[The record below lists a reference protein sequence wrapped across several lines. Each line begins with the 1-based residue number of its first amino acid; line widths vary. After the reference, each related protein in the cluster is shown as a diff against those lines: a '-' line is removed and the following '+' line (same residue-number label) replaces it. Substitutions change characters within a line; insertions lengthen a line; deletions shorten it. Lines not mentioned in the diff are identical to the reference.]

1 MLRVVFFGMDLDVL
15 DELKSCSVHLIGAY
29 LPPASFWIRKR
40 LAPLLRLHPRILKK
54 CFGTVAVY
62 GHLFDFLEEYNI
74 TALQSP
80 DINASEFLQTLTMLR
95 PDLGIVSNFGRILGD
110 RLLSIPKY
118 GFVNFHPSLL
128 PRYRGPSPLG
138 HILLN
143 NEITSGATWHR
154 MTKKI
159 DQGDILVQE
168 TFRLKPQYTMR
179 DLGAKSLVLAIR
191 MLGPLLKDIEEGKAQ
206 AQPQNEADATY
217 YPKLTKTEKKRLEEM
232 EKLF

>member
-80 DINASEFLQTLTMLR
+80 DINASEFLQTLTRLR

-118 GFVNFHPSLL
+118 GFINFHPSLL

-191 MLGPLLKDIEEGKAQ
+191 MLGPLLKDIEEGRAQ

>member
-1 MLRVVFFGMDLDVL
+1 MLRVVFFGMDLNIL
-15 DELKSCSVHLIGAY
+15 DELRSCSVHLTGAY
-29 LPPASFWIRKR
+29 LPPALYWIRKH
-40 LAPLLRLHPRILKK
+40 LTPLLRLHPRILKK

-62 GHLFDFLEEYNI
+62 GHLSDFLAEYNI
-74 TALQSP
+74 TALQSS
-80 DINASEFLQTLTMLR
+80 DINGPEFLQILTRLR
-95 PDLGIVSNFGRILGD
+95 PDLGIVSNFGQILGD

-118 GFVNFHPSLL
+118 GFINFHPSLL

-143 NEITSGATWHR
+143 NEISSGATWHR

-159 DQGDILVQE
+159 DQGDILAQK
-168 TFRLKPQYTMR
+168 TFPIKSQYTMR
-179 DLGAKSLVLAIR
+179 DLGAESLILAIR
-191 MLGPLLKDIEEGKAQ
+191 MLGPLLKDIEEERAQ

-217 YPKLTKTEKKRLEEM
+217 YPKLTREEKKRLEKM

>member
-1 MLRVVFFGMDLDVL
+1 MLRVVFFGMNLDVL
-15 DELKSCSVHLIGAY
+15 DELRSCSVYLTGAY
-29 LPPASFWIRKR
+29 LPPASYWIRKHF
-40 LAPLLRLHPRILKK
+40 ASLLRLHPRFFKK
-54 CFGTVAVY
+54 YFGTVAIY
-62 GHLFDFLEEYNI
+62 GHLYDFTEEYNI
-74 TALQSP
+74 TALRSP
-80 DINASEFLQTLTMLR
+80 DINAPEFLQTLTRLR
-95 PDLGIVSNFGRILGD
+95 PDLGIVSNFGQILGD

-118 GFVNFHPSLL
+118 GFINFHPSLL

-154 MTKKI
+154 MTNKI
-159 DQGDILVQE
+159 DQGDILAQE
-168 TFRLKPQYTMR
+168 IFHLKPQYTMR

-191 MLGPLLKDIEEGKAQ
+191 MLGPLLKDIEEGRAQ

-217 YPKLTKTEKKRLEEM
+217 YPKLTKEEKKRLEEM